1 MLISF
6 IHNTLNIYKLCNTG
20 NPAER
25 LQDIRLQDIP
35 TCGLINVHLNRTQS
49 R

>member
-1 MLISF
+1 MLISL
-6 IHNTLNIYKLCNTG
+6 IHYTLSIYKMCITG

-25 LQDIRLQDIP
+25 LQAIRLQDIP
-35 TCGLINVHLNRTQS
+35 TCGLINAHVNHTQS